1 MNIVTLDFE
10 TFFDHDYTLSRGT
23 YQLTTEEYVRHPRF
37 EAHGCSFRSVEPIDF
52 TIEAYSGTL
61 HETPQWFAAKAL
73 PAILGAIDWS
83 NTAILCQHAHFDAL
97 ILSHHYGIIPAMIYD
112 TLPMGRVLLGNHL
125 SVSLDSLAK
134 HFGLA
139 GKIVPYDLFRG
150 KHWYELTPDVKDKL
164 IAGCNHDV
172 ALTWDI
178 FCRLAPSLPAEE
190 FELIDSTIRMFT
202 QPELIGNTAK
212 LGEVWTEEVTRK
224 QELLAELGVTGDK
237 LRKDEVFA
245 QLLRDQGIEPAMK
258 PGKPKPDGTPKWN
271 YAFAKTDDFMREL
284 LEDDDDTVVTL
295 AEARISEK
303 SNGMQ
308 TRSERL
314 GWMST
319 RGAMCVYLNYAGA
332 HTTRFSG
339 GDKVNWQNLKRG
351 GPIQGTIEAPPGKLV
366 ITRDASQIE
375 CRVLNMVA
383 GQHDVIERF
392 RNHED
397 PYVGIATKFYGFQVT
412 KAHEK
417 ERGTGKQLELSCGYG
432 AGGPTIKTTAKKGT
446 YGPPVFLTDDQ
457 AMQARD
463 LYRQTHPAVTGYWR
477 QADDVLKKINANMT
491 FEWGPLYVANKRIY
505 LPNGLPLIYETLE
518 WHVAEDGDSY
528 GRIATRH
535 GRAKLYGAK
544 LVENVIQ
551 ALARLHTTQAWL
563 RCVRAGIPMKSME
576 HDKLI
581 ALVHEHE
588 AEAAYEYMGVE
599 MSRAPEWLPGIP
611 LDSEGYISNTFA
623 KPEKTQ

>member
-1 MNIVTLDFE
+1 VAHPAALEAAFLQQPLD
-10 TFFDHDYTLSRGT
+10 
-23 YQLTTEEYVRHPRF
+23 
-37 EAHGCSFRSVEPIDF
+37 
-52 TIEAYSGTL
+52 
-61 HETPQWFAAKAL
+61 
-73 PAILGAIDWS
+73 
-83 NTAILCQHAHFDAL
+83 
-97 ILSHHYGIIPAMIYD
+97 
-112 TLPMGRVLLGNHL
+112 
-125 SVSLDSLAK
+125 VSATVD
-134 HFGLA
+134 
-139 GKIVPYDLFRG
+139 
-150 KHWYELTPDVKDKL
+150 
-164 IAGCNHDV
+164 
-172 ALTWDI
+172 
-178 FCRLAPSLPAEE
+178 
-190 FELIDSTIRMFT
+190 
-202 QPELIGNTAK
+202 
-212 LGEVWTEEVTRK
+212 
-224 QELLAELGVTGDK
+224 GVTGDK

-245 QLLRDQGIEPAMK
+245 QLLRDQGIDPAMK
-258 PGKPKPDGTPKWN
+258 PGKPKPDGTAKWN
-271 YAFAKTDDFMREL
+271 YAFAKTDDFMRDL
-284 LEDDDDTVVTL
+284 LEADDEVVVTL

-332 HTTRFSG
+332 HTSRFSG

-351 GPIQGTIEAPPGKLV
+351 GPIQGAIEAPPGKKV

-383 GQHDVIERF
+383 GQMDVIERF

-397 PYVGIATKFYGFQVT
+397 PYTGIASKFYGHEVYKAKAGDPREQEMET
-412 KAHEK
+412 K
-417 ERGTGKQLELSCGYG
+417 RGTGKQLELSCGYG

-457 AMQARD
+457 ALQARD

-491 FEWGPLYVANKRIY
+491 FEWGPLYIANKRIY
-505 LPNGLPLIYETLE
+505 LPNGFPLIYETLE

-528 GRIATRH
+528 WRIATRH

-623 KPEKTQ
+623 KPERTQ